1 MNSDKRIINVVGSM
15 GGLKTRNHH
24 YLGRFSKKVKEEKE
38 DFQTEQT
45 IIVYKSSATTPCSAS
60 GIYHYNPKNLQ
71 YQLL

>member
-1 MNSDKRIINVVGSM
+1 MNSDKRIVNVVGSM

-24 YLGRFSKKVKEEKE
+24 YLGRFSKTVKEEKE

-45 IIVYKSSATTPCSAS
+45 IIVHKSSPTTPCSAS
-60 GIYHYNPKNLQ
+60 GIYHYNPKKPQ